1 MDISAIASAGLD
13 VAQSRFDKAATGI
26 ASASDSASTAP
37 SGDIVS
43 LSQQAVSLL
52 SASHE
57 FQTDLQ
63 LAHVADA
70 MHKTTAESA
79 GVKRLRPAG
88 SEIEIG
94 GMSVQPTHCASPRGS
109 AP

>member
-26 ASASDSASTAP
+26 ASASDSTSTAP

-70 MHKTTAESA
+70 MHKTTVNLL
-79 GVKRLRPAG
+79 G
-88 SEIEIG
+88 
-94 GMSVQPTHCASPRGS
+94 
-109 AP
+109 

>member
-26 ASASDSASTAP
+26 ASTGTGAAP
-37 SGDIVS
+37 VGDIVS

-57 FQTDLQ
+57 FQTDVQ
-63 LAHVADA
+63 LARVADA
-70 MHKTTAESA
+70 MHKTTLNLL
-79 GVKRLRPAG
+79 G
-88 SEIEIG
+88 
-94 GMSVQPTHCASPRGS
+94 
-109 AP
+109 